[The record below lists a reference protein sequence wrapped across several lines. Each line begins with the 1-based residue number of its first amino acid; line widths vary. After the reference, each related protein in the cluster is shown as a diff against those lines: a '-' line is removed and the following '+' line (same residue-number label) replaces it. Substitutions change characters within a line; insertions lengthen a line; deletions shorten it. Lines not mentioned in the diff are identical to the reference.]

1 MLKKGDLLLVILI
14 MAAAVAGFA
23 GISYYKNSAKG
34 HKVAVIKQDNK
45 VIREI
50 DLDRVVEPER
60 ITLTG
65 KYNNKILVEKGRIRF
80 EESNCPDLV
89 CVHTGWLEKRGSS
102 AACLPN
108 RVIVVIQSGDSE
120 VDSGTY

>member
-1 MLKKGDLLLVILI
+1 MLKKGDFLLVILI
-14 MAAAVAGFA
+14 LAATVAAFA
-23 GISYYKNSAKG
+23 GIRYFKNDAGG
-34 HKVAVIKQDNK
+34 HKIAVIKQDNK

-50 DLDRVVEPER
+50 DLDRVEEPER

-80 EESNCPDLV
+80 EESDCPDLV
-89 CVHTGWLEKRGSS
+89 CVHTGWLDERGSS

-108 RVIVVIQSGDSE
+108 KVVVVIQGGNNE
-120 VDSGTY
+120 VDAGTY